1 MVRRTKSILGGYLR
15 PFLRTGNFFAGRF
28 HAVLSGPSRRRQRS
42 RQPRN
47 GELSRPLLIAAACPG
62 HRAPP
67 LLVVSKTLHPARCP
81 RLSRGEGEGHRTGG
95 RVQNVQQ
102 TTRRGGAHE
111 QRGSNRSV
119 SVQFG
124 EGSGIRR
131 EAGFKKS
138 KVKGEHMQAVTIGFL
153 LFILALV
160 VECIREEFWPLK

>member
-1 MVRRTKSILGGYLR
+1 MLPL
-15 PFLRTGNFFAGRF
+15 FLLFRKPC
-28 HAVLSGPSRRRQRS
+28 S
-42 RQPRN
+42 
-47 GELSRPLLIAAACPG
+47 
-62 HRAPP
+62 PP
-67 LLVVSKTLHPARCP
+67 VAP
-81 RLSRGEGEGHRTGG
+81 RLSHGEGEGHRTGG

-111 QRGSNRSV
+111 QRGFNRSV